1 MPMTTFDPKQHGFHF
16 PNRFVN
22 NISIADIPLFTTKGR
37 CGGMVYAALDY
48 YNTGTIIPS
57 NTNLPADGTTLA
69 DYIWN
74 RQKKSLE
81 DMLPAFVEKTS
92 AFWESDHDRFM
103 WGVRP
108 EGQLGVLKKCVDSNR
123 PVPLGLISVKTGF
136 DVHHQVLGIGYDL
149 LGPREQD
156 VRVHIYDPNYPD
168 DSRHPDNVITLIPDP
183 SRNCFQASYADG
195 SLTGDLWR
203 TYFVSG
209 SYQCVKPP
217 SGTFSLRLLS
227 QARNLNFSTGVS
239 HTLPGVKS
247 LRSLRSC

>member
-1 MPMTTFDPKQHGFHF
+1 MAMTTFEPKQHGQHGFHF
-16 PNRFVN
+16 PNSFVN
-22 NISIADIPLFTTKGR
+22 NILIAGISFTTKGR

-48 YNTGTIIPS
+48 YNTGTIAPS
-57 NTNLPADGTTLA
+57 DTSLPADGTTLA

-81 DMLPAFVEKTS
+81 DMLPAFVEKTIS
-92 AFWESDHDRFM
+92 PFESDHDRFM

-108 EGQLGVLKKCVDSNR
+108 EGQLGVLMQRVNTNR
-123 PVPLGLISVKTGF
+123 PVPLGLISVHTGF

-149 LGPREQD
+149 LGSREQD

-168 DSRHPDNVITLIPDP
+168 RVITLIPDP
-183 SRNCFQASYADG
+183 SRNCFQSSYAGG
-195 SLTGDLWR
+195 SLTHDLWR
-203 TYFVSG
+203 TYFVWG

-217 SGTFSLRLLS
+217 SGTFSLRLFS
-227 QARNLNFSTGVS
+227 QARNLNFSTGVRRVFPS
-239 HTLPGVKS
+239 LKS

>member
-16 PNRFVN
+16 DNTFTN
-22 NISIADIPLFTTKGR
+22 NISIVGISFTTKGR

-48 YNTGTIIPS
+48 YNTGTIVPS
-57 NTNLPADGTTLA
+57 DTSLPADGTTLA

-81 DMLPAFVEKTS
+81 DMLPDFVVKTIS
-92 AFWESDHDRFM
+92 PFETDHDRFM

-108 EGQLGVLKKCVDSNR
+108 EGQLGVLMQRVNTNR
-123 PVPLGLISVKTGF
+123 PVPLGLISVYTGF

-149 LGPREQD
+149 LGSREQD
-156 VRVHIYDPNYPD
+156 VRVHIYDPNFHD
-168 DSRHPDNVITLIPDP
+168 DVITLIPDP
-183 SRNCFQASYADG
+183 SRNCFQACYPSG
-195 SLTGDLWR
+195 STTGKLWR

-227 QARNLNFSTGVS
+227 QAKHLNFSTGVRPFF
-239 HTLPGVKS
+239 PGLRS